1 MTAPLPSAN
10 IRGWSAANGDPMQRL
25 ERRLAAVLAI
35 DTAGYSRMME
45 ADVEGTHRRV
55 TGLMLGIVEPAIA
68 AGGGRIVKKTGDG
81 ALVEFPSV
89 SEALRAALTI
99 QREAIAAEAGQEA
112 DRQIRFRIGIN
123 LGDVIVEPDDIYGDG
138 VNIAARLEGLAQPGD
153 VILSE
158 LAMQTVDR
166 AGYAF
171 VDLGVQRLKNISRPV
186 RTFRVLIS
194 EGASGRMAPD
204 AGGDSLAPVFGT
216 RPAIAVLPF
225 RYSGSDAAEQEHF
238 ADGVTE
244 DIISALSHWRFFPVI
259 ARGSMFTFK
268 GRDVDPVLVGQQV
281 GARYILEG
289 SLRRQGDRGRAG
301 IGLVDADTPGN
312 LAHRPI

>member
-1 MTAPLPSAN
+1 
-10 IRGWSAANGDPMQRL
+10 MQRL

-55 TGLMLGIVEPAIA
+55 TGLMVGIVEPAIA

-89 SEALRAALTI
+89 SEALRAAVTI

-158 LAMQTVDR
+158 IGDSDGGSGRLRVRRSWR
-166 AGYAF
+166 ATAEEHQPAGADIPRRD
-171 VDLGVQRLKNISRPV
+171 VRGRQRADGAGCRRRQPGLGVRHAARHRRPAVPLQRLGCR
-186 RTFRVLIS
+186 
-194 EGASGRMAPD
+194 
-204 AGGDSLAPVFGT
+204 
-216 RPAIAVLPF
+216 
-225 RYSGSDAAEQEHF
+225 
-238 ADGVTE
+238 
-244 DIISALSHWRFFPVI
+244 
-259 ARGSMFTFK
+259 
-268 GRDVDPVLVGQQV
+268 
-281 GARYILEG
+281 
-289 SLRRQGDRGRAG
+289 
-301 IGLVDADTPGN
+301 
-312 LAHRPI
+312 